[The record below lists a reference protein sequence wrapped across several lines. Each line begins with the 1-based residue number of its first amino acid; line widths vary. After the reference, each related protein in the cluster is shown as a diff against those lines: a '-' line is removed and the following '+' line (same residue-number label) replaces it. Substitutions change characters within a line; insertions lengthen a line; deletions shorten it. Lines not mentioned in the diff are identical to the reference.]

1 MIQSETDGQAC
12 VCPECGYR
20 CNACLG
26 TASMITRE
34 QLAVMLCRAME
45 YIAAAKQ
52 EWIPVPVPS
61 ADLSAYADSGT
72 ISEWAVQPM
81 TDLVEMGI
89 LQGSDGN
96 LIPQANTTVEQAVL
110 LILRAAEYEGAVA

>member
-1 MIQSETDGQAC
+1 
-12 VCPECGYR
+12 
-20 CNACLG
+20 
-26 TASMITRE
+26 
-34 QLAVMLCRAME
+34 
-45 YIAAAKQ
+45 
-52 EWIPVPVPS
+52 
-61 ADLSAYADSGT
+61 
-72 ISEWAVQPM
+72 M